1 VTRGV
6 EDTAAAQ
13 RPQMKWGRRLSPGA
27 GPTGGTGP
35 GAAGRAD
42 RDPRQHH
49 RQQAQRLQASGGL
62 ASDTSYA
69 KRFFG
74 WIAQQLASGNSEVFI
89 HYRQLHHNAVRSG
102 NCDDTFCYC

>member
-1 VTRGV
+1 
-6 EDTAAAQ
+6 
-13 RPQMKWGRRLSPGA
+13 MKWGRRLSPGA

-62 ASDTSYA
+62 ASDA